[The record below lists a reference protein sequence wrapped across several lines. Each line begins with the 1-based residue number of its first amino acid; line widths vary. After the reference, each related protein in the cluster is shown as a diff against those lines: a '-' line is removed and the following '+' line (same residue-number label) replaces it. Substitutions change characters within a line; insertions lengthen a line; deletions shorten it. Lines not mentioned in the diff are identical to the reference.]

1 MFSIVDAIRLKES
14 AEMAGTPLMGVV
26 LNRVDRDFA
35 ELGRE
40 EIEMLIKG
48 KVLIEVPEDE
58 NVRSAA
64 LKKMSV
70 VEYRSSSPAS
80 KAYMRL
86 ASIISGIPIYDDE
99 DIKNVELRES
109 LIDKI
114 KRLLGIYR

>member
-1 MFSIVDAIRLKES
+1 
-14 AEMAGTPLMGVV
+14 MAGTPLMGVV
-26 LNRVDRDFA
+26 LNRVGRDFA

-48 KVLIEVPEDE
+48 KVLVEVPEDE

-70 VEYRSSSPAS
+70 VEYRQNSPAS

-86 ASIISGIPIYDDE
+86 ASIISGIPLYDNE
-99 DIKNVELRES
+99 DVKVELGES

-114 KRLLGIYR
+114 KRLLRIYR